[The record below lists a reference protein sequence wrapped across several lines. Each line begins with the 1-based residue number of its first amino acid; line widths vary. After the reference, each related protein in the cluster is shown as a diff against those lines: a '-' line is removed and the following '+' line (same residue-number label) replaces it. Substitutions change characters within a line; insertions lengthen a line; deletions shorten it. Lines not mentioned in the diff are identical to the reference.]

1 MNVRRRPPAFVVVT
15 FLVLS
20 AIGGAGAQALWSPS
34 TVAIPGH
41 GGLVLKVPLGWSLA
55 TRGDDGS
62 ASTQIRFGPKTGD
75 AFSCQITAVW
85 LDPPKL
91 AKVTPARLRS
101 TVEATAAGPLQASV
115 EKKVDIRALKGARS
129 SGYYFSLSD
138 RAPQG
143 NGYRYLT
150 QGSAL
155 VGDVMVMYTFL
166 HRDAPSPEKDRFL
179 DMVASATRSR

>member
-1 MNVRRRPPAFVVVT
+1 MNLRPWPPAFVVVT
-15 FLVLS
+15 FVVLS
-20 AIGGAGAQALWSPS
+20 ASGGARAQALWSPS

-55 TRGDDGS
+55 TKGNDAS

-91 AKVTPARLRS
+91 AKVRPPKLRS

-115 EKKVDIRALKGARS
+115 EKKVDIRALKGAQS

-138 RAPQG
+138 QAPPG

-166 HRDAPSPEKDRFL
+166 HRDGPSPDKDHL
-179 DMVASATRSR
+179 LEMVASATRSR